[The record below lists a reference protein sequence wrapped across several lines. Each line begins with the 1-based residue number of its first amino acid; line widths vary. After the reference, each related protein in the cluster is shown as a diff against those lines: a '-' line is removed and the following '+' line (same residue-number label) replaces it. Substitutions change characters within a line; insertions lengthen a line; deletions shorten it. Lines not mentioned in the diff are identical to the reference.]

1 MIRRQT
7 IGYCVLGTLKIGR
20 YNNSQIYLLLHMT
33 CKNVKRRNGL
43 IKKYKNAMIQ
53 YHLAHQRP
61 IAFIKYKLVGS
72 VSEF

>member
-1 MIRRQT
+1 MTYLMIRRQT

-43 IKKYKNAMIQ
+43 IKKIQ
-53 YHLAHQRP
+53 KRND
-61 IAFIKYKLVGS
+61 S
-72 VSEF
+72 VSFGASAPNCIYKV